1 MVEQKPDRRTYGK
14 RQDGHGNI
22 PQRRYLCTKEQTA
35 SVRLCVVQCVG
46 NNMNVN
52 IGGGGDQ
59 LFGESRSSEQ
69 PSASGTALPDHDFCD
84 IGKPDIFRDLQR
96 YILAVRHN
104 DLGAE
109 PLRELYVLRKPGLI
123 LIIYDRIRLHID
135 GGKSCMKDLS
145 HLCGGVYDPCI
156 GRRRG

>member
-1 MVEQKPDRRTYGK
+1 MIEQKPDRRTYGK

-59 LFGESRSSEQ
+59 LF
-69 PSASGTALPDHDFCD
+69 
-84 IGKPDIFRDLQR
+84 
-96 YILAVRHN
+96 
-104 DLGAE
+104 
-109 PLRELYVLRKPGLI
+109 
-123 LIIYDRIRLHID
+123 
-135 GGKSCMKDLS
+135 
-145 HLCGGVYDPCI
+145 
-156 GRRRG
+156 

>member
-69 PSASGTALPDHDFCD
+69 PLRLALLCPITIFVTSESLTYSEICSATFSPCVITISRRAFA
-84 IGKPDIFRDLQR
+84 R
-96 YILAVRHN
+96 AVCS
-104 DLGAE
+104 A
-109 PLRELYVLRKPGLI
+109 KSGLI

-135 GGKSCMKDLS
+135 GGKSCMKNLS

-156 GRRRG
+156 GR

>member
-1 MVEQKPDRRTYGK
+1 M
-14 RQDGHGNI
+14 H
-22 PQRRYLCTKEQTA
+22 
-35 SVRLCVVQCVG
+35 
-46 NNMNVN
+46 VN

-59 LFGESRSSEQ
+59 LVGESRSSEK
-69 PSASGTALPDHDFCD
+69 PSASGTALPDHDFGH

-109 PLRELYVLRKPGLI
+109 PLRELYVLRKSGLI

-135 GGKSCMKDLS
+135 GGKFCMKNFS
-145 HLCGGVYDPCI
+145 HLCGGMYDPCI
-156 GRRRG
+156 GR

>member
-1 MVEQKPDRRTYGK
+1 MIKQKTDRRAYGK
-14 RQDGHGNI
+14 RQEGYGNI

-35 SVRLCVVQCVG
+35 SVRLCVVQRVG

-52 IGGGGDQ
+52 IGDGGYQ
-59 LFGESRSSEQ
+59 LFGESRSPKQ
-69 PSASGTALPDHDFCD
+69 PSASGTALTDHDFGH
-84 IGKPDIFRDLQR
+84 IGKPDIFRNLQR
-96 YILAVRHN
+96 HILTVRHN

-109 PLRELYVLRKPGLI
+109 PLRELYVLRKSGLI
-123 LIIYDRIRLHID
+123 FIIYDRIRLHID

-145 HLCGGVYDPCI
+145 HFCGGVYDPCI

>member
-1 MVEQKPDRRTYGK
+1 MAEQKPDRRAYGK

-22 PQRRYLCTKEQTA
+22 TQGRYLCTKEQTA

-46 NNMNVN
+46 NNVNVN
-52 IGGGGDQ
+52 IRGGGNQ

-96 YILAVRHN
+96 YILAVSHN

-109 PLRELYVLRKPGLI
+109 PLRELYVLRKSGLI
-123 LIIYDRIRLHID
+123 LIIYNRIRLHID
-135 GGKSCMKDLS
+135 GGKSCPQRFCHS
-145 HLCGGVYDPCI
+145 CGGMYDLCV
-156 GRRRG
+156 

>member
-1 MVEQKPDRRTYGK
+1 MSF
-14 RQDGHGNI
+14 
-22 PQRRYLCTKEQTA
+22 
-35 SVRLCVVQCVG
+35 SVRVG
-46 NNMNVN
+46 LPNSP
-52 IGGGGDQ
+52 
-59 LFGESRSSEQ
+59 LRL
-69 PSASGTALPDHDFCD
+69 ALLLSDHDFCD

-135 GGKSCMKDLS
+135 GGKST
-145 HLCGGVYDPCI
+145 
-156 GRRRG
+156 

>member
-1 MVEQKPDRRTYGK
+1 MIEQKPDRRAYGK

-35 SVRLCVVQCVG
+35 SVRLCVVQCVW

-52 IGGGGDQ
+52 IRGGENQ
-59 LFGESRSSEQ
+59 LFSESWYPKQTSS
-69 PSASGTALPDHDFCD
+69 SGAALTNHDFCD
-84 IGKPDIFRDLQR
+84 IGKPDIFRDLQW
-96 YILAVRHN
+96 YILAVCHN
-104 DLGAE
+104 NLGTE
-109 PLRELYVLRKPGLI
+109 LLRELYVLRKSGLI

-145 HLCGGVYDPCI
+145 HL
-156 GRRRG
+156 